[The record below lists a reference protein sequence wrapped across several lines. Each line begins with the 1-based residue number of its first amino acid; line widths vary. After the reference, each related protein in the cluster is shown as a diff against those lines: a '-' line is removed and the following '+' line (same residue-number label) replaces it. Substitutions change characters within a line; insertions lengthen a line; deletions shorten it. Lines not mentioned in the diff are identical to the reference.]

1 MAPPQTNKMTLEKW
15 LWWLKLAPTSLVFL
29 SPGFF
34 YLLNVFISKTFD
46 ASIAVEIIDA
56 KQYFLFF
63 SFIGLIPVAILI
75 LVVRSR
81 FPGFLNAAGRPPKN
95 LTKYFTDHA
104 NECNYPMV
112 CAYTTLYLLLHF
124 FFGSVFFSF
133 ILFI

>member
-63 SFIGLIPVAILI
+63 SFVGLISVAILMLI
-75 LVVRSR
+75 VRSR
-81 FPGFLNAAGRPPKN
+81 FPRFLNAAGRPPKN
-95 LTKYFTDHA
+95 LAKYFMDHA
-104 NECNYPMV
+104 NECNRSLV
-112 CAYTTLYLLLHF
+112 GTYTTLYLFLHF
-124 FFGSVFFSF
+124 FFGFVFFSL